1 LSSGTVRLTFLWMK
15 VMVWADFSW
24 RQPDQNA
31 VSQQETVI
39 TFAWFLSGIFHS
51 PNERIRRIK
60 EQKWN
65 SMTLRVADHHL
76 SWTSQNLS
84 QALSIR
90 WPAKLVLAHVH
101 LTWWHQGGVIL
112 GPQVLLGSL
121 QLGGFMMSL
130 PQVCQWLARF
140 WFIYL
145 QLLFYRAQY
154 CRCTA
159 QVNAL
164 YVCRIVLIRASMS
177 TIKLND

>member
-112 GPQVLLGSL
+112 GPQVLLLGSL
-121 QLGGFMMSL
+121 LIGWIHDVTATSMPMTSTVL
-130 PQVCQWLARF
+130 
-140 WFIYL
+140 IHL